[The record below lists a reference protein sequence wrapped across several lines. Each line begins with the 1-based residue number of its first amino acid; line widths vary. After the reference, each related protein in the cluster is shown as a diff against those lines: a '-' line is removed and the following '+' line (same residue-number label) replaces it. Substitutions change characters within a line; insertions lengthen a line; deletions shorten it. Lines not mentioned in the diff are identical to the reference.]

1 MGRSAEVTRNLQA
14 PRPEGRGN
22 FKLRHYPALRLVDKV
37 VAECRKLD
45 PNLPAKLA
53 IPLANRTLTPIELV
67 KANALLEEVRSRLTA
82 LAGGDTDLLFAYRRK
97 VFKEL
102 MYDERS
108 KPAVR
113 VRLKKLKRVKQ
124 AGLCAICVGPLPEK
138 DSVLDRLHAV
148 EGYTE
153 ENTRLIC
160 RDCDLRTQ
168 TERGFA

>member
-1 MGRSAEVTRNLQA
+1 MRVEGSPPSLSLSSAL
-14 PRPEGRGN
+14 
-22 FKLRHYPALRLVDKV
+22 LRRLLIDM
-37 VAECRKLD
+37 
-45 PNLPAKLA
+45 
-53 IPLANRTLTPIELV
+53 ANRTLTPFELAN
-67 KANALLEEVRSRLTA
+67 ANALLDEVRSRLTA
-82 LAGGDTDLLFAYRRK
+82 LAAGDASLLFAYRRK

-113 VRLKKLKRVKQ
+113 VRLKKLKRGKQ
-124 AGLCAICVGPLPEK
+124 AGLCAICAGPLPEK
-138 DSVLDRLHAV
+138 DSVLDRFHAV

-160 RDCDLRTQ
+160 RPCDLRLQ